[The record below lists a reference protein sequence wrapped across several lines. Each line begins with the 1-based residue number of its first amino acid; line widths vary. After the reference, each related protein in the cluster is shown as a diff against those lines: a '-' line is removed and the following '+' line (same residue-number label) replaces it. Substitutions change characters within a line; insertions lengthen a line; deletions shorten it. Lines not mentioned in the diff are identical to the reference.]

1 MHKFSAMF
9 SCLRQAVIVLDNK
22 SKRIIDSNPAAKSA
36 LGFDPTGLP
45 AQDILPY
52 DILSVDADL
61 FVCGSTI
68 ICGTTI
74 KGQAA
79 SISVVR
85 ENNYTIFFIDFVT
98 NKKPSLSINRHMISN
113 LRNNTMGIKMS
124 ADRCVAALDE
134 GLLPTDKNISVLYH
148 YYYCLLRT
156 LTQID
161 SADLLERGEL
171 PFSPVN
177 TDLVA
182 LCTDLTDTVTHLCE
196 ETGVNISFSKVEK
209 ELFAVVDPAKIEQ
222 LLLNL
227 FANSLAHTAEGNSI
241 TLTLSRSG
249 NKVII
254 SLDDDGTGIPQEK
267 LVNIFCL
274 PDDSFDDKLNSSGNG
289 LGLYISFGIAQ
300 LHKGVLLIE
309 SREGDGTHVRVML
322 PTDETPAP
330 KFNSPETT
338 YLHKEVSSAL
348 SGLADVLS
356 SQSYGP
362 KYED

>member
-1 MHKFSAMF
+1 MHRAIELSRVFS
-9 SCLRQAVIVLDNK
+9 SLRQAVIGLDNA
-22 SKRIIDSNPAAKSA
+22 SSSIIFANPAAKSA
-36 LGFDPTGLP
+36 LGFNPTGRP
-45 AQDILPY
+45 AKEILPY
-52 DILSVDADL
+52 DILSEEATQYV
-61 FVCGSTI
+61 
-68 ICGTTI
+68 CGTTI
-74 KGQAA
+74 NGRAA
-79 SISVVR
+79 SISVVK
-85 ENNYTIFFIDFVT
+85 EDAYVLFFVDFV
-98 NKKPSLSINRHMISN
+98 NDKKKPSLCINRHMISS
-113 LRNNTMGIKMS
+113 LRNSTMGIKMS
-124 ADRCVAALDE
+124 ADRCVARLEE
-134 GLLPTDKNISVLYH
+134 GLLPSDKNISVLYH
-148 YYYCLLRT
+148 YYYSLLRT

-171 PFSPVN
+171 PFSPVS

-182 LCTDLTDTVTHLCE
+182 LCTDLSGTVTQLCE
-196 ETGVNISFSKVEK
+196 ETGVNISFITVEE

-227 FANSLAHTAEGNSI
+227 FANSLAHTVAGNNV
-241 TLTLSRSG
+241 TLTLSRSA
-249 NKVII
+249 NKAII
-254 SLDDDGTGIPQEK
+254 SLDDDGTGIPQDK

-274 PDDSFDDKLNSSGNG
+274 PDDNFDDKLNQSGNG

-309 SREGDGTHVRVML
+309 SREGGGTRVRIML

-338 YLHKEVSSAL
+338 YLHKEVSTAL